1 MSVRFFRWI
10 GPQWIWQGKDINA
23 VYLTF
28 DDGPHPLATPI
39 VLDFLAKHQ
48 LKACFFCLGENV
60 KAHPDIYARII
71 REGHVVGNHTFGHE
85 SAFCSSPNSY
95 LSSINKAGKEIESRY
110 FRPPYGRITPL
121 HARKIMK
128 QKYTIVMWTW
138 MSHDF
143 SASMTL
149 RKLQRRCDDIKGG
162 DILVF
167 HDNEKTASKIEAYLT
182 AAVQIIQRKQLN
194 FRTFEMP

>member
-1 MSVRFFRWI
+1 MRFFRWI
-10 GPQWIWQGKDINA
+10 GPQWIWQGQDRKS

-60 KAHPDIYARII
+60 QAHPDIYARII

-95 LSSINKAGKEIESRY
+95 LSSIKKAGKEIESRY

-128 QKYTIVMWTW
+128 QKYTIVMWSW

-143 SASMTL
+143 SSSMTL

-167 HDNEKTASKIEAYLT
+167 HDNDKTASKIEAYLT